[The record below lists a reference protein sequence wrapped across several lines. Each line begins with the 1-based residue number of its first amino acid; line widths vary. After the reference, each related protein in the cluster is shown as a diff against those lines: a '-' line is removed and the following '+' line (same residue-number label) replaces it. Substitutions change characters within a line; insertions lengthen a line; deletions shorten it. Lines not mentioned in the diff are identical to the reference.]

1 MGPED
6 VSFPRSVSDVNKHK
20 NHLSIYGKGCPIHVR
35 GSLLYN
41 HYIKE
46 RGLDNKY
53 SMISNGEKIKFCY
66 LKKAEIQ
73 SVRM

>member
-1 MGPED
+1 MMGGTEDEMIKFIDDLRSRFYSMKPED

-20 NHLSIYGKGCPIHVR
+20 NHMNIYGKGCPIHVR

-46 RGLDNKY
+46 RGT
-53 SMISNGEKIKFCY
+53 
-66 LKKAEIQ
+66 
-73 SVRM
+73 